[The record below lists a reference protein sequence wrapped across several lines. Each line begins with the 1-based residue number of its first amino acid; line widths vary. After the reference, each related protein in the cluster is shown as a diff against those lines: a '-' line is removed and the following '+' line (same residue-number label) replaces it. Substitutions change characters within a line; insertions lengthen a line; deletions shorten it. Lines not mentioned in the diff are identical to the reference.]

1 MCIHHRTDIRIE
13 VSSLLVYGSG
23 SPVRVQHTPNPLA
36 QLPSEVPPRAEH
48 SVAGEL
54 RRVSTKESININIV
68 SIQDI
73 KTWLED
79 LQEVWLRVTCVAA
92 AVHLAVVARVV
103 GEGDDVEHVEQLAH
117 PRPLGL
123 ARPQHRHHSHHRPP
137 ARPRHAARR
146 LHRIS
151 RHGRLCSDPSL

>member
-1 MCIHHRTDIRIE
+1 M
-13 VSSLLVYGSG
+13 
-23 SPVRVQHTPNPLA
+23 RVQHTPNPLA

-48 SVAGEL
+48 SVAGEW
-54 RRVSTKESININIV
+54 RRVSTSTGSISNIV
-68 SIQDI
+68 SIQDVI
-73 KTWLED
+73 VKTLLED
-79 LQEVWLRVTCVAA
+79 LLRVTCVAA

-123 ARPQHRHHSHHRPP
+123 ARPQHRHHRHHRPP

-151 RHGRLCSDPSL
+151 RHGRLFSDPSL